1 MFTIISPAKELENAQ
16 EQWLLHVLA
25 ARPHHALSFITVRRW
40 FLAISSIWELQ
51 RRLGNRRVHVML
63 LCKRHVSCTALWI

>member
-25 ARPHHALSFITVRRW
+25 ARPHHA
-40 FLAISSIWELQ
+40 FLLLPSVDGSWPYHPY
-51 RRLGNRRVHVML
+51 GN
-63 LCKRHVSCTALWI
+63 CSGDWGIGECI

>member
-25 ARPHHALSFITVRRW
+25 ARLHHALSFIIVRRW
-40 FLAISSIWELQ
+40 FLAISSIWKQQ
-51 RRLGNRRVHVML
+51 RGRENSESA
-63 LCKRHVSCTALWI
+63 CAAAL